1 MLTVKQIKTL
11 AGPAITDKALCKY
24 PVDIRC
30 NEKSWSDGTILF
42 YEPCPKVAYEP
53 QPLTEGHEV
62 LTNRMLAES
71 IIPVYPVEIRGYG
84 DLKAI
89 RFTNGEQG
97 TWFDGK
103 LVNALVKRAG
113 KVPVTFMYND
123 YFKSLAVHNGKP
135 LGMVMA
141 LRESRLTEDCD
152 WNFAYTGDLPA

>member
-1 MLTVKQIKTL
+1 MLTIKQLKL
-11 AGPAITDKALCKY
+11 AGPAITDKALCKF

-53 QPLTEGHEV
+53 HPLTEGHEV
-62 LTNRMLAES
+62 LINRMLAE
-71 IIPVYPVEIRGYG
+71 IRGYD

-113 KVPVTFMYND
+113 KAPVTFMYND
-123 YFKSLAVHNGKP
+123 YFKSLTVHNGKP